1 MATTFNKALK
11 AIEVKTIGGNT
22 ISAQDTA
29 ADMRASSALSEFEMG
44 KTMHIRGANAG
55 ETTLIPFH
63 AVDNILVTMASES
76 VTKPDAYCP
85 EP

>member
-11 AIEVKTIGGNT
+11 EIVVKTIGGNT
-22 ISAQDTA
+22 INAVDTA
-29 ADMRASSALSEFEMG
+29 TDMVASSALSEFEMG
-44 KTMHIRGANAG
+44 KTMHIRDGNNV
-55 ETTLIPFH
+55 TLVPFH
-63 AVDNILVTMASES
+63 AVDNILVTPSVES